1 MRYCNAFVFLPGKGF
16 VRGGFDVED
25 GRFAAVF
32 TDERDGEVDLCGAC
46 VIPGLVDIHTH
57 GAMGADFSDGDAE
70 GLRRMAAHLAGR
82 GVTSFAPTSMT
93 LPYETLEAAFATAAE
108 LYDNRPEGCA
118 RVMGV
123 HMEGPFFSEKKKGAQ
138 NGAYL
143 KEPDFE
149 GFRKLYEGCGGLVRI
164 VDLAPELEGAAA
176 FTEKAKALCTVSVA
190 HTDASYEE
198 AKAVFEAGA
207 SHLTHTFNA
216 MPGIRHRKPGPIGA
230 ASERGDVAAELIC
243 DGLHVHPSA
252 VRMAFRLFPGRI
264 CLISDSLRCCG
275 MPDGDRRRGQR
286 PVRGY
291 AQRRCLRDPEGGG
304 DPRRDDPPRAGDRT
318 RERDRLDRN
327 RKARGLRRLRR
338 RSCSARG
345 LHRRRKS
352 ISSTRQA
359 RRQSLAE
366 TIGRAGGERREG
378 AESPLS
384 SYNRAQTGTIRKVP
398 VCAPSSCRYFVGS
411 LTRNGRAMPGR
422 SLFFFQ
428 TLSMNSRMKY
438 SAAPSGVICRGTRL
452 SCT

>member
-1 MRYCNAFVFLPGKGF
+1 MRYGNAFVFLPGKGF

-25 GRFAAVF
+25 GRFASVF

-216 MPGIRHRKPGPIGA
+216 MPGIHHRKPGPIGA

-275 MPDGDRRRGQR
+275 MPDGEYELGGQAIWLKGR
-286 PVRGY
+286 LATLADGTIAGSASNLYDCLLTVIGCGVPAAQAIRAATILPARELGCAEKIGSIEPGKY
-291 AQRRCLRDPEGGG
+291 ADFVVCGPE
-304 DPRRDDPPRAGDRT
+304 
-318 RERDRLDRN
+318 L
-327 RKARGLRRLRR
+327 
-338 RSCSARG
+338 
-345 LHRRRKS
+345 
-352 ISSTRQA
+352 A
-359 RRQSLAE
+359 RRAVYL
-366 TIGRAGGERREG
+366 GGEC
-378 AESPLS
+378 LD
-384 SYNRAQTGTIRKVP
+384 
-398 VCAPSSCRYFVGS
+398 
-411 LTRNGRAMPGR
+411 
-422 SLFFFQ
+422 
-428 TLSMNSRMKY
+428 
-438 SAAPSGVICRGTRL
+438 
-452 SCT
+452 